1 VLGFAGGG
9 IVAPLRAMQCDAA
22 LHCVDLSLEGEKIFR
37 QLSADWAGE
46 VHVDQKDA
54 AHWLR
59 RKRTAFDC
67 ILEDLSLP
75 ATAEREG
82 VKPDISL
89 QVMPQ
94 LMADRLAPRAVVIIN
109 MLPMPG
115 MTWNDLTVPFARC
128 FRQICIIHF
137 EGYVNHVI
145 VAGNQLPTAS
155 TISRRIRAELHRI
168 ESAMAFELSI
178 RTFNRGD

>member
-1 VLGFAGGG
+1 
-9 IVAPLRAMQCDAA
+9 MQCSVA

-37 QLSADWAGE
+37 QLCTDWAGE
-46 VHVDQKDA
+46 VHVDQEDA
-54 AHWLR
+54 ARWLR
-59 RKRTAFDC
+59 RKRTSFDC

-89 QVMPQ
+89 QAIPQ
-94 LMADRLAPRAVVIIN
+94 LMADRLAPGAVAIVN

-115 MTWNDLTVPFARC
+115 MTWNDLMAPFARC
-128 FRQICIIHF
+128 FRQVCVIQF
-137 EGYVNHVI
+137 EGYVNHVV
-145 VAGNQLPTAS
+145 VAGDQLAAAG

-178 RTFNRGD
+178 RTFSRGD